1 MKKNTEQGK
10 IISQVIEDSD
20 RPLTPL
26 EIHQKAGKIISKI
39 GIATT
44 YRHIKNLCE
53 KKVRL
58 LEWII
63 QDNRPDMSGLMV
75 MINYILHAD
84 PAKLYALEDTTN
96 EIPPAK
102 TPKGFDVQGFEIM
115 LYGIC
120 PKCG

>member
-26 EIHQKAGKIISKI
+26 EIHQKAGKIISKSEL
-39 GIATT
+39 
-44 YRHIKNLCE
+44 RLHIVILKTFA

-84 PAKLYALEDTTN
+84 PAKN
-96 EIPPAK
+96 
-102 TPKGFDVQGFEIM
+102 FM
-115 LYGIC
+115 H
-120 PKCG
+120 